1 MFYKF
6 IYVMLRKIFLLVFFV
21 LIFSESLWPQTL
33 TDSTRK
39 EIFHLIRQH
48 KFHLA
53 KKKIDSIGQYEN
65 QWDEISINQAELYK
79 LKSQY
84 YSYKYLLDSAIYYQ
98 TKAWNILKQ
107 INYDQYFF
115 NYLRT
120 LAYYN
125 WEKGNYSKSLE
136 YSHQIL
142 RDIEKIDSSR
152 HNSLY
157 NILGLNYLDLG
168 NYSLSEK
175 YFRKSVSLSKKY
187 KSEHYLGVVYAN
199 IGRLYLLQN
208 KYDKALKYYQKGS
221 NLELKYN
228 DFAAASRSY
237 ADIGSIYVQKENY
250 EYALKSLNQ
259 GKNYALESKDDI
271 GLCRN
276 YLAFGKLYYKNQ
288 DFNKAKSYY
297 HKAVNLSK
305 KKNTQKELMQG
316 YYGLY
321 ETYDQKGN
329 YREAKEYLH
338 DYYLIYKDLYNVKK
352 IVQIENLQHKL
363 NLQEE
368 KTANQKAQ
376 LEKQKTI
383 KNLLFLIVILSF
395 LTAGVLL
402 LFLIRSIKHR
412 TSLKRKNE
420 EIEKQKKELKKAKER
435 AENSE
440 ALKDHFLKNISHE
453 IRTPLNGIIGFSSI
467 IAQPDIT
474 QTDKNNYQRIIDQNA
489 KMLLSTIEDIIDI
502 AKIKT
507 QQVDIFKEKFDANQ
521 IIQEIQ
527 KLIHFEKDY
536 LNKNEIEVIV
546 EQNNKEKQIIYND
559 ESKLRKVLVLL
570 GNNAIKFTDKG
581 HIKLGYY
588 LKGSNI
594 IFFIEDTGSGISQED
609 QQTIFETFRQAD
621 KETNQTKDGIGIG
634 LTIAKAFVEIMGG
647 EIWFKSAINNGTTF
661 YFSLPLKENNS

>member
-1 MFYKF
+1 
-6 IYVMLRKIFLLVFFV
+6 MLKKVFLFALLV
-21 LIFSESLWPQTL
+21 IMFSESLWSQTL
-33 TDSTRK
+33 TDSTHK

-48 KFHLA
+48 KFQLA
-53 KKKIDSIGQYEN
+53 KKKIDSISQYKDH
-65 QWDEISINQAELYK
+65 WDKISIKKAELYK

-84 YSYKYLLDSAIYYQ
+84 YSNKYLLDSAIYYQ

-125 WEKGNYSKSLE
+125 WEKGNYSKSLQ

-142 RDIEKIDSSR
+142 RDIEKVDSSR

-175 YFRKSVSLSKKY
+175 YFHKSVKLSKKY
-187 KSEHYLGVVYAN
+187 NSEHYLGVVYAN
-199 IGRLYLLQN
+199 TGKLYLLQK
-208 KYDKALKYYQKGS
+208 KYDKALKYFQKGS

-228 DFAAASRSY
+228 DYGAASRSY
-237 ADIGSIYVQKENY
+237 AEIGNIYVQKKDY
-250 EYALKSLNQ
+250 EYALESLNQ
-259 GKNYALESKDDI
+259 GKAYALKSNDDI

-297 HKAVNLSK
+297 HKAVSLAK

-316 YYGLY
+316 YHGLY
-321 ETYDQKGN
+321 NTYDQINNHRK
-329 YREAKEYLH
+329 AKEYLH

-383 KNLLFLIVILSF
+383 KNLLFLIVILSV

-402 LFLIRSIKHR
+402 LLLIRSIKHR

-467 IAQPDIT
+467 IAQTDIT

-507 QQVDIFKEKFDANQ
+507 QQIDIFKEKLDANQ

-546 EQNNKEKQIIYND
+546 EQNNKEKQIIYTD

-581 HIKLGYY
+581 HIKLGNY

-609 QQTIFETFRQAD
+609 QKTIFETFRQAD

-647 EIWFKSAINNGTTF
+647 EIWFKSAINEGTTF
-661 YFSLPLKENNS
+661 YFSLPLNENNS

>member
-1 MFYKF
+1 
-6 IYVMLRKIFLLVFFV
+6 
-21 LIFSESLWPQTL
+21 
-33 TDSTRK
+33 
-39 EIFHLIRQH
+39 
-48 KFHLA
+48 
-53 KKKIDSIGQYEN
+53 
-65 QWDEISINQAELYK
+65 
-79 LKSQY
+79 
-84 YSYKYLLDSAIYYQ
+84 
-98 TKAWNILKQ
+98 
-107 INYDQYFF
+107 
-115 NYLRT
+115 
-120 LAYYN
+120 
-125 WEKGNYSKSLE
+125 
-136 YSHQIL
+136 
-142 RDIEKIDSSR
+142 
-152 HNSLY
+152 
-157 NILGLNYLDLG
+157 
-168 NYSLSEK
+168 
-175 YFRKSVSLSKKY
+175 
-187 KSEHYLGVVYAN
+187 
-199 IGRLYLLQN
+199 
-208 KYDKALKYYQKGS
+208 
-221 NLELKYN
+221 
-228 DFAAASRSY
+228 
-237 ADIGSIYVQKENY
+237 
-250 EYALKSLNQ
+250 
-259 GKNYALESKDDI
+259 
-271 GLCRN
+271 
-276 YLAFGKLYYKNQ
+276 
-288 DFNKAKSYY
+288 
-297 HKAVNLSK
+297 
-305 KKNTQKELMQG
+305 
-316 YYGLY
+316 
-321 ETYDQKGN
+321 
-329 YREAKEYLH
+329 
-338 DYYLIYKDLYNVKK
+338 
-352 IVQIENLQHKL
+352 
-363 NLQEE
+363 
-368 KTANQKAQ
+368 
-376 LEKQKTI
+376 
-383 KNLLFLIVILSF
+383 LFLIVILSF

-420 EIEKQKKELKKAKER
+420 EIEKQKIELKKAKER

-609 QQTIFETFRQAD
+609 QQTIFETFRQAVR
-621 KETNQTKDGIGIG
+621 ETNQTKDGIGIG